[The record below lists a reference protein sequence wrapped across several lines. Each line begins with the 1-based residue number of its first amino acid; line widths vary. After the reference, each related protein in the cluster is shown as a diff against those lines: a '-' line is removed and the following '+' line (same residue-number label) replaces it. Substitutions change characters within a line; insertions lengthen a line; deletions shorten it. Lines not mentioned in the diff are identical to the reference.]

1 MLSNVEKQRR
11 YKEKMYKAGFKQNFI
26 WVKRKEVKYVV
37 KMKNKE
43 FMKRLEKLTSGW
55 DDRDLSALYNLFI
68 KIATAKKE
76 EIKLRKKEQI

>member
-1 MLSNVEKQRR
+1 MLSNTEKQRKF
-11 YKEKMYKAGFKQNFI
+11 KEKLYKAGFRQTII

-37 KMKNKE
+37 KIKNRE

-55 DDRDLSALYNLFI
+55 DDRDLSDLYNLFI

-76 EIKLRKKEQI
+76 VIKLRRKEKI